1 MYSFYL
7 FQESDKLI
15 KAENLCTRKISAP
28 IDHGSRFFYVR
39 DTLAYAYRHSRINPR
54 ITQIKTAMGDKVDI
68 LVANVFQMHL
78 IFPIT

>member
-1 MYSFYL
+1 MYAQNIGPHRPWL
-7 FQESDKLI
+7 
-15 KAENLCTRKISAP
+15 T
-28 IDHGSRFFYVR
+28 FFYVR

-54 ITQIKTAMGDKVDI
+54 INQIKTAMGDKVDI